1 MSKKTK
7 IIKASALSQEEFDS
21 LIKRKPE
28 EIISYVKLPVKEFK
42 KDGDRALFFY
52 SLLRAVKWIGVSN
65 FAKMTK
71 LSRVCIYDT
80 LDGTNQNPSLD
91 TLSRILAVFG
101 VKITFDFM
109 EDKSSTKNLFNQKYF
124 YHSAQ

>member
-1 MSKKTK
+1 MQKRKK
-7 IIKASALSQEEFDS
+7 AGALSQEEFDS

-28 EIISYVKLPVKEFK
+28 EIISYVKLAVKEFK

-52 SLLRAVKWIGVSN
+52 SLLRAVKWVGVSN

-101 VKITFDFM
+101 VKITFDFE

-124 YHSAQ
+124 YTSAQ